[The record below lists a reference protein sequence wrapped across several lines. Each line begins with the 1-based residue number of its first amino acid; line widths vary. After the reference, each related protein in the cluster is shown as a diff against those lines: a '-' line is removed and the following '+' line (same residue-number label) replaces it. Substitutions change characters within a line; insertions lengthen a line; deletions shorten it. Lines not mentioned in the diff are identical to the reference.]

1 MRVTL
6 FAVKNRRRENVVFT
20 PHQAF
25 GRRLLATYRP
35 YGALA
40 SPTASACGYGV
51 SSVTGLA
58 TAQIESTGNW
68 MDILFSK
75 IGPFKNWWGN
85 HE

>member
-1 MRVTL
+1 MRVTF

-20 PHQAF
+20 PCT
-25 GRRLLATYRP
+25 GLLGGRLLATYRP

-40 SPTASACGYGV
+40 RV

-58 TAQIESTGNW
+58 TARIESTGNW